1 MAAATE
7 RNYYHNPILRR
18 FPATSSSDLGSK
30 RRKRIKTDEGREYN
44 DGAFSASWRSES
56 DQRRNRTNSLVVDH
70 SDPFSINNL
79 LEELDSGKF
88 GSVSKDMKELLTRR
102 RQLMDSFYAVDP
114 ELPSACFNVQ
124 NKMAPKTTEL
134 AAPNVIDLDDDQDA
148 SSVAVQCFYPST
160 QQLNNAGPVV
170 IIDSDDDDAMGQN
183 WRPPYLEVNLKKPSG
198 NLLMKDFV
206 DWSFV
211 RNQSSREADAYV
223 DEEAEPTHSGAV
235 AETIKDKG
243 EYVGT
248 DDDMEDESGEL
259 SDANSDGLGD
269 IWNEMTVALE
279 CSKDA
284 TEDAILDEYDAGDEE
299 ECEHAFILKDDIG
312 DVCRICGVIRRG
324 IEKIIEYN
332 FSKGTR
338 STRTYRYEGR
348 TTREL
353 DQTEIFPDGFKLSD
367 SDFTAAEIY
376 PHPRHR
382 KEMKPHQIEGFNFL
396 LSNLVT
402 DNPGGCIMA
411 HAPGSGK
418 TFMIISFLQS
428 FMAKYPGARPL
439 VVLPRG
445 ILAIWKK
452 EFLRWQ
458 VEDIPLYDFY
468 SVKADSRVQ
477 QLEVLKEWVK
487 ERSILFLGY
496 KQFSSIICDTDDG
509 QVAVACQNYL
519 LKVPTILILD
529 EGHTPRNQ
537 DTDVLTS
544 LERVETAR
552 KVVLSGTLYQ
562 NHVKE
567 VFNILNLV
575 RPKFLKMETSKAI
588 RRRILSRAEI
598 SSRRNLMKHGRENEF
613 YELIEH
619 TLIKDENH
627 MRKVT
632 VIQDLRE
639 MTRKVLHYYKGD
651 NLDEL
656 PGLVDFAVFL
666 RLSPWQKS
674 EVKELTKSL
683 ARKFTISAQGSA
695 IYIHPKLKAL
705 AKNSGVKD
713 RVDEEKIDVVMEKL
727 DVKEGAKLNFYL
739 NLLQL
744 CESSSEKLLVFS
756 QISSAPEFLE
766 RMTAKVKGYSIGRE
780 MFMITGDSDAET
792 RESSMEKFNCSPE
805 ARVFFGSIRACGE
818 GISLVG
824 ASRIIILDVHL
835 NPSVT
840 RQAIGRAFRP
850 GQVKKVYTY
859 RLIASGS
866 PEEVDHITCFKKESI
881 AKMWFEW
888 DQCSGHQNPEMETV
902 DVNNCGD
909 IFLETARLNEDVIS
923 VFKSCDVAALLVDT
937 GDGDLAMKLL
947 ICSVEHYVFS

>member
-1 MAAATE
+1 MSNTPEAGGGGGVGFGGSETE
-7 RNYYHNPILRR
+7 STQINRNPFRKR
-18 FPATSSSDLGSK
+18 FPAISTTDLDSK
-30 RRKRIKTDEGREYN
+30 RRRTIKADEGNRYRAS
-44 DGAFSASWRSES
+44 AFPSSWRFESEK
-56 DQRRNRTNSLVVDH
+56 RRNHTSSAVVDH
-70 SDPFSINNL
+70 SDPFSTNDL
-79 LEELDSGKF
+79 LTELESGKF
-88 GSVSKDMKELLTRR
+88 GSVTKEIEELLKWRMKF
-102 RQLMDSFYAVDP
+102 LDSFYMINP
-114 ELPSACFNVQ
+114 ELQSVFVDVQ
-124 NKMAPKTTEL
+124 NKVELEVTEITT
-134 AAPNVIDLDDDQDA
+134 PCVIDLDDDQDGESDA
-148 SSVAVQCFYPST
+148 AKRLVPEA
-160 QQLNNAGPVV
+160 QLSHHSGLVV
-170 IIDSDDDDAMGQN
+170 IIDSDDENGAGSEN
-183 WRPPYLEVNLKKPSG
+183 HKSPYLGIELKQPSV
-198 NLLMKDFV
+198 NLLMKDKPSGNFLMK
-206 DWSFV
+206 DFLEGKIG
-211 RNQSSREADAYV
+211 QAPSSREADSDIAC
-223 DEEAEPTHSGAV
+223 
-235 AETIKDKG
+235 ETEVEKDKG

-248 DDDMEDESGEL
+248 DDEMQDENDEL
-259 SDANSDGLGD
+259 SDANADGLDD
-269 IWNEMTVALE
+269 IWNEMKVALE
-279 CSKDA
+279 CSKDT
-284 TEDAILDEYDAGDEE
+284 TEDALLDEHNAEDGE
-299 ECEHAFILKDDIG
+299 ECEHSFIFRDDIG
-312 DVCRICGVIRRG
+312 DVCRICGVIKRG
-324 IEKIIEYN
+324 IETIIEYN
-332 FSKGTR
+332 FSK
-338 STRTYRYEGR
+338 STRTTRSYRYEGR

-353 DQTEIFPDGFKLSD
+353 DQTDVLPDGIKLSD
-367 SDFTAAEIY
+367 SDFTGAEIH

-382 KEMKPHQIEGFNFL
+382 KEMKPHQVEGFNFL

-428 FMAKYPGARPL
+428 FMAKYPAARPL

-445 ILAIWKK
+445 ILSIWKK
-452 EFLRWQ
+452 EFIRWQ
-458 VEDIPLYDFY
+458 VEDLPLYDFY
-468 SVKADSRVQ
+468 TVKADSRSQ

-487 ERSILFLGY
+487 ERSVLFLGY

-509 QVAVACQNYL
+509 STAVACQNYL
-519 LKVPTILILD
+519 LKIPSILILD

-598 SSRRNLMKHGRENEF
+598 SSRRNLMKNGRDNEF

-619 TLIKDENH
+619 SLVKDENPT
-627 MRKVT
+627 RKMT

-656 PGLVDFAVFL
+656 PGLVDFSVFL
-666 RLSPWQKS
+666 QLSPRQKA
-674 EVKELTKSL
+674 EVKELTKLSL
-683 ARKFTISAQGSA
+683 RKFTVSAQGSA
-695 IYIHPKLKAL
+695 IYLHPKLKAL

-713 RVDEEKIDVVMEKL
+713 RIDEEKIDAVMDKL
-727 DVKEGAKLNFYL
+727 NSKEGAKLNFYL

-744 CESSSEKLLVFS
+744 CESSGEKVLVFS
-756 QISSAPEFLE
+756 QYLLPLKFLE
-766 RMTAKVKGYSIGRE
+766 RITAKVKGYSMGRE

-792 RESSMEKFNCSPE
+792 RESYMETFNISSE
-805 ARVFFGSIRACGE
+805 ARVFFGSIKACGE

-850 GQVKKVYTY
+850 GQVRKVYTY
-859 RLIASGS
+859 RLIASES
-866 PEEVDHITCFKKESI
+866 PEEDDHTTCFKKESI

-888 DQCSGHQNPEMETV
+888 DESKGPQSLDMETV
-902 DVNNCGD
+902 DIGSCGD
-909 IFLETARLNEDVIS
+909 MFLETARLNEDVI
-923 VFKSCDVAALLVDT
+923 AL
-937 GDGDLAMKLL
+937 
-947 ICSVEHYVFS
+947 YRR

>member
-1 MAAATE
+1 M
-7 RNYYHNPILRR
+7 YFL
-18 FPATSSSDLGSK
+18 
-30 RRKRIKTDEGREYN
+30 
-44 DGAFSASWRSES
+44 SASWRLES
-56 DQRRNRTNSLVVDH
+56 DQRRNWTNSLVVDH

-79 LEELDSGKF
+79 LEELDSGKY
-88 GSVSKDMKELLTRR
+88 GSVTKDIKELLMRR
-102 RQLMDSFYAVDP
+102 RQLVDSLYAVDP
-114 ELPSACFNVQ
+114 ELPSACLDVQ

-134 AAPNVIDLDDDQDA
+134 AAPNVIDIDDDQDA
-148 SSVAVQCFYPST
+148 SSDAVQCFYPAT
-160 QQLNNAGPVV
+160 LQLNNAGPVV
-170 IIDSDDDDAMGQN
+170 IIDSDDDDPMGQN

-198 NLLMKDFV
+198 TLLMKDFV
-206 DWSFV
+206 DWNFV

-223 DEEAEPTHSGAV
+223 GDEAEPTHSGGV
-235 AETIKDKG
+235 TETIKIKCNTLLMMINLLNL
-243 EYVGT
+243 GT
-248 DDDMEDESGEL
+248 LAVLEPDVSNNFFCT
-259 SDANSDGLGD
+259 SQDA
-269 IWNEMTVALE
+269 A
-279 CSKDA
+279 
-284 TEDAILDEYDAGDEE
+284 EDAALDEYDAGDEE
-299 ECEHAFILKDDIG
+299 ECEHSFILKDDIG

-353 DQTEIFPDGFKLSD
+353 DQTEIFPDGLKLSD

-468 SVKADSRVQ
+468 SVKADSRLQ

-695 IYIHPKLKAL
+695 IYVHPKLKAL

-744 CESSSEKLLVFS
+744 CESSAEKLLVFS
-756 QISSAPEFLE
+756 QYLLPLKFLE
-766 RMTAKVKGYSIGRE
+766 RMTAKVKGYSVGRE

-792 RESSMEKFNCSPE
+792 RESSMEKFNCSPD

-850 GQVKKVYTY
+850 GQLKKVYTY

-923 VFKSCDVAALLVDT
+923 VSKR
-937 GDGDLAMKLL
+937 
-947 ICSVEHYVFS
+947 

>member
-1 MAAATE
+1 MEKTKVLRQWGIGQRWREATG
-7 RNYYHNPILRR
+7 RGWSGKRDLR
-18 FPATSSSDLGSK
+18 TK
-30 RRKRIKTDEGREYN
+30 RHKRAKTDEGSRYN
-44 DGAFSASWRSES
+44 DTAFSGSWRYECERKRNYTES
-56 DQRRNRTNSLVVDH
+56 QAVDH

-79 LEELDSGKF
+79 MAELDSGKY
-88 GSVSKDMKELLTRR
+88 GSVTKDIRELLKRS
-102 RQLMDSFYAVDP
+102 RQLVDTYYAMDPKLPYACLD
-114 ELPSACFNVQ
+114 VQ
-124 NKMAPKTTEL
+124 NKVEPLKTE
-134 AAPNVIDLDDDQDA
+134 AATPDVIDLDDDEDG
-148 SSVAVQCFYPST
+148 SSVAYTRFVPAA
-160 QQLNNAGPVV
+160 QQSFSGPIV
-170 IIDSDDDDAMGQN
+170 IDLDDDNDAKGENHMA
-183 WRPPYLEVNLKKPSG
+183 PYVELNLKKPSK

-206 DWSFV
+206 EWNLAKSQGSGEGDAPTADE
-211 RNQSSREADAYV
+211 NEAAN
-223 DEEAEPTHSGAV
+223 
-235 AETIKDKG
+235 DKG
-243 EYVGT
+243 EYIGT
-248 DDDMEDESGEL
+248 EDDTLEENEL
-259 SDANSDGLGD
+259 SDTNSDGLGD

-284 TEDAILDEYDAGDEE
+284 IEDDPFDEHYPEDEE

-312 DVCRICGVIRRG
+312 DVCRICGVIKRG
-324 IEKIIEYN
+324 IESIIEYN
-332 FSKGTR
+332 FSKGTK

-348 TTREL
+348 ATREI
-353 DQTEIFPDGFKLSD
+353 DQPEILPDGFNPSD
-367 SDFTAAEIY
+367 NNFVASEIN
-376 PHPRHR
+376 PHPRHM

-396 LSNLVT
+396 LNNLVA

-428 FMAKYPGARPL
+428 FMAKYPAARPL

-445 ILAIWKK
+445 ILGIWKK

-458 VEDIPLYDFY
+458 VENIPLYDFY
-468 SVKADSRVQ
+468 SVKADSRFQ

-487 ERSILFLGY
+487 KRSILFLGY
-496 KQFSSIICDTDDG
+496 KQFSSIVCDTDDG
-509 QVAVACQNYL
+509 PIAGACQSYL
-519 LKVPTILILD
+519 LKIPSILILD

-575 RPKFLKMETSKAI
+575 RPRFLKMEDPKII
-588 RRRILSRAEI
+588 RRRILSRADL
-598 SSRRNLMKHGRENEF
+598 SSRRSLLKPGRENEF
-613 YELIEH
+613 YDLIEQ

-627 MRKVT
+627 TRKMT

-656 PGLVDFAVFL
+656 PGLVDFSVFL
-666 RLSPWQKS
+666 KLSPKQQKA
-674 EVKELTKSL
+674 VKELKTL

-695 IYIHPKLKAL
+695 IYVHPKLTTL
-705 AKNSGVKD
+705 AKNPGVKD
-713 RVDEEKIDVVMEKL
+713 RVDEVKIDEVMEKL
-727 DVKEGAKLNFYL
+727 DVREGVKLNFYL

-744 CESSSEKLLVFS
+744 CESSGEKLLVFS
-756 QISSAPEFLE
+756 QYLLPLKFLE

-792 RESSMEKFNCSPE
+792 RETSMEKFNFSSE
-805 ARVFFGSIRACGE
+805 ARVFFGSIKACGE

-850 GQVKKVYTY
+850 GQVRKVYTY
-859 RLIASGS
+859 RLISSGS
-866 PEEVDHITCFKKESI
+866 PEEEDHTTCFRKESI

-888 DQCSGHQNPEMETV
+888 DGSGHRNLEMETV

-909 IFLETARLNEDVIS
+909 DFLETSRLNEDVIT
-923 VFKSCDVAALLVDT
+923 VFKR
-937 GDGDLAMKLL
+937 
-947 ICSVEHYVFS
+947 